1 MDRPALN
8 EDVAGNRRRAAEL
21 ASQILAGTVDVLEA
35 AIEMHRL
42 RWQVDVPE
50 NDPDFEAFTL
60 VESETDALPIGR
72 QREYWATEALARKES
87 ELARSR
93 KWALTTLEQECR
105 NIVARFGG

>member
-1 MDRPALN
+1 MDRALN
-8 EDVAGNRRRAAEL
+8 EDVAGKRRRAAAL

-50 NDPDFEAFTL
+50 NDPDFEAFRL
-60 VESETDALPIGR
+60 VESETDALPIGT
-72 QREYWATEALARKES
+72 QREHWATEALARKEP

-93 KWALTTLEQECR
+93 EWALATVKQECR
-105 NIVARFGG
+105 NIIARFGG